1 MSKQE
6 AATPAPQE
14 PAPMTREWCAAYP
27 GAAAGIINR
36 LARQVD
42 ATWPVA
48 TGYAE
53 GKVHMAPSVAPQ
65 EPAGWRL
72 VPLPFIQGVCDLAHN
87 YSFTAIPPD
96 YYRGVEGDAFKDAYR
111 RCGRELAKVRAML
124 TAAPQEPAEPAYT
137 LSEADHEFDLWWFQV
152 GQNLDWAVSIY
163 DIAKQAYVLALTST
177 FVTAEPRSCTC
188 HPDDNPPRPCPQKY
202 ALSECR
208 AATQSVAD
216 AQDAPAL
223 TDEQIDD
230 ICKDIY
236 GSDHGGVLTASL
248 ERAVARAIES
258 AITKRD
264 PNGRPPE
271 DQ

>member
-72 VPLPFIQGVCDLAHN
+72 VPLPFIQGVCALAHK

-124 TAAPQEPAEPAYT
+124 TAAPQEPAEPMAHKLLMQIRDALVECSELVGPT
-137 LSEADHEFDLWWFQV
+137 VVCDRARRAVQSVDRLTAALSVADAPQEPAEPV
-152 GQNLDWAVSIY
+152 
-163 DIAKQAYVLALTST
+163 ALTDEQIERIFLVCGGHWSNNNYNV
-177 FVTAEPRSCTC
+177 FARAIEAELR
-188 HPDDNPPRPCPQKY
+188 CPTE
-202 ALSECR
+202 AHAEG
-208 AATQSVAD
+208 TQSVAD
-216 AQDAPAL
+216 AQD
-223 TDEQIDD
+223 
-230 ICKDIY
+230 
-236 GSDHGGVLTASL
+236 
-248 ERAVARAIES
+248 
-258 AITKRD
+258 D
-264 PNGRPPE
+264 PSKPRPT
-271 DQ
+271 

>member
-72 VPLPFIQGVCDLAHN
+72 VPLPFIQGVCALAHN

-124 TAAPQEPAEPAYT
+124 TAAPQEPAEPVAVY
-137 LSEADHEFDLWWFQV
+137 AFDGERNGFTWLRKPNQ
-152 GQNLDWAVSIY
+152 WAPDGKPIY
-163 DIAKQAYVLALTST
+163 LY
-177 FVTAEPRSCTC
+177 
-188 HPDDNPPRPCPQKY
+188 
-202 ALSECR
+202 
-208 AATQSVAD
+208 TQSVAD
-216 AQDAPAL
+216 AQDARRYRWLRDPANASHPNWHAIFTTGDVL
-223 TDEQIDD
+223 DKLDAIIDAAMALD
-230 ICKDIY
+230 
-236 GSDHGGVLTASL
+236 V
-248 ERAVARAIES
+248 
-258 AITKRD
+258 TKRD
-264 PNGRPPE
+264 PNGA
-271 DQ
+271 

>member
-72 VPLPFIQGVCDLAHN
+72 VPLPFIQGVCALAHN

-124 TAAPQEPAEPAYT
+124 TAAPQEPAEPVAYP
-137 LSEADHEFDLWWFQV
+137 
-152 GQNLDWAVSIY
+152 AV
-163 DIAKQAYVLALTST
+163 
-177 FVTAEPRSCTC
+177 
-188 HPDDNPPRPCPQKY
+188 
-202 ALSECR
+202 
-208 AATQSVAD
+208 VAD
-216 AQDAPAL
+216 AQDARRYRWLKKYAPDTLCQIAWRWAAACVIDNANDPDAAIDAAL
-223 TDEQIDD
+223 D
-230 ICKDIY
+230 
-236 GSDHGGVLTASL
+236 V
-248 ERAVARAIES
+248 
-258 AITKRD
+258 TKRD
-264 PNGRPPE
+264 PKG
-271 DQ
+271 D